1 MNHERKKTKK
11 KEKET
16 IFFGHECNQQMHTQ
30 VFLNIVHQ
38 QQQDKLRNRKKWLE
52 RSKQR
57 DLISHH
63 DRRKGSDKLL

>member
-1 MNHERKKTKK
+1 MKEKD

-38 QQQDKLRNRKKWLE
+38 QQQDKLRNKKKWLE
-52 RSKQR
+52 RSKL
-57 DLISHH
+57 LILKVP
-63 DRRKGSDKLL
+63 RFVITRI